1 MLYKNNKLLIDKIS
15 VDKII
20 KEFGTPVYCYSYNQ
34 LKKNIVKFKNN
45 FNKFN
50 PIICFSVKSN
60 NNSRILKELSNL
72 HLGADVVSKGELILA
87 LNSKINPKKIVF
99 SGVGKTY
106 EEIEFAA
113 KKKILLINVESESE
127 IETIRKVAKKINRNI
142 DIGIRL
148 NPNVDAKTIKQITT
162 GKYSNKFGLIE
173 KDAIK
178 LIKKYK
184 SSKYLNIKCLSVHIG
199 SQIISHVPYLNMLKS
214 IQKIIDNTK
223 FNFEYV
229 DLGGGMGI
237 NYGEN
242 SRNLDYKKYS
252 KQIEKFIKKNKV
264 KIIFEP
270 GRSIIGNAGYLLSKI
285 IYIKKTTKIN
295 FIILDTGMNDLM
307 RPALYKAFHKIIPTK
322 RKLGRIL
329 KKHEFVGPICETT
342 DKFLSTKFYQKLNEG
357 DNVVICDVGAYG
369 KVLSSNYNLRNN
381 ADEIII
387 KNSKVFKIG
396 ENTTLKKLINRWSD
410 L

>member
-214 IQKIIDNTK
+214 IQKIIDKTK

-396 ENTTLKKLINRWSD
+396 ENTTLKKLINR
-410 L
+410 

>member
-87 LNSKINPKKIVF
+87 LNSKISPKKIVF

-162 GKYSNKFGLIE
+162 GKYSNKFWLIE

-214 IQKIIDNTK
+214 IQKIIDKTK

-242 SRNLDYKKYS
+242 SKNLDYKKYS

-396 ENTTLKKLINRWSD
+396 ENTTLKKLINR
-410 L
+410 

>member
-45 FNKFN
+45 FIKFN

-60 NNSRILKELSNL
+60 NNSRILKEISNL

-214 IQKIIDNTK
+214 IQKIIDKTK

-285 IYIKKTTKIN
+285 IYIKKTNKIN

-396 ENTTLKKLINRWSD
+396 ENTTLKKMINRWSD

>member
-1 MLYKNNKLLIDKIS
+1 MKYIKNNFHVEDISTQKIA
-15 VDKII
+15 K
-20 KEFGTPVYCYSYNQ
+20 KFKTPLYCYSY
-34 LKKNIVKFKNN
+34 LRIKNNINKFKNH
-45 FNKFN
+45 FKKIK
-50 PIICFSVKSN
+50 PLICFSVKSN
-60 NNSRILKELSNL
+60 SNLSLLKEIKKFG
-72 HLGADVVSKGELILA
+72 LGADVVSKGEMIKA
-87 LNSKINPKKIVF
+87 ITAGINSKKIVF
-99 SGVGKTY
+99 SGVGKTF

-127 IETIRKVAKKINRNI
+127 IETIKKVAKKNKKSI

-148 NPNVDAKTIKQITT
+148 NPNVDAKTIRQITT

-173 KDAIK
+173 KDTIK

-184 SSKYLNIKCLSVHIG
+184 SSKYLSIKCLSVHIG
-199 SQIISHVPYLNMLKS
+199 SQITSHVPYLNMLKS
-214 IQKIIDNTK
+214 IQKIIDKTK

-242 SRNLDYKKYS
+242 RRNLDYKKYS
-252 KQIEKFIKKNKV
+252 KQIEKFIEKNKV

-295 FIILDTGMNDLM
+295 FIILDTGMNDLI

-322 RKLGRIL
+322 RKFGRIF

-342 DKFLSTKFYQKLNEG
+342 DKFLSTKYYQKLNEG

-396 ENTTLKKLINRWSD
+396 ENNTLKKLINR
-410 L
+410 

>member
-1 MLYKNNKLLIDKIS
+1 MYYRNKKLLIDKIK
-15 VDKII
+15 VDQIVKQ
-20 KEFGTPVYCYSYNQ
+20 FGTPTYCYSYNQ
-34 LKKNIVKFKNN
+34 LKKNILKFKKN
-45 FNKFN
+45 FNKIN
-50 PIICFSVKSN
+50 PLICFAVKAN
-60 NNSRILKELSNL
+60 NNTIILKEIAKLG
-72 HLGADVVSKGELILA
+72 LGADVVSKGELMAA
-87 LNSKINPKKIVF
+87 LKSKIDPKKIVF

-106 EEIEFAA
+106 QEIEFAT
-113 KKKILLINVESESE
+113 KKKVLLINAESQSE
-127 IETIRKVAKKINRNI
+127 IETIIKIAKKIKSVI

-148 NPNVDAKTIKQITT
+148 NPNVDAKTIKEITT
-162 GKYSNKFGLIE
+162 GKTINKFGLTE
-173 KDAIK
+173 KEMIG
-178 LIKKYK
+178 LLNHYKK
-184 SSKYLNIKCLSVHIG
+184 SKYINIKCLSVHIG
-199 SQIISHVPYLNMLKS
+199 SQITSHIPYLKMLKA
-214 IQKIIDNTK
+214 IQKIIDKTK

-285 IYIKKTTKIN
+285 IYIKKTNKIN

-322 RKLGRIL
+322 RNLGRIF

-396 ENTTLKKLINRWSD
+396 KNKTFKG
-410 L
+410 

>member
-20 KEFGTPVYCYSYNQ
+20 KKFGTPVYCYSYDQ

-214 IQKIIDNTK
+214 IQKIIDKTK

-396 ENTTLKKLINRWSD
+396 ENTTLKKLINR
-410 L
+410 

>member
-20 KEFGTPVYCYSYNQ
+20 KKFGTPVYCYSYDQ

-45 FNKFN
+45 FRRFN

-60 NNSRILKELSNL
+60 NNSRILEELSNL

-127 IETIRKVAKKINRNI
+127 IETIRKVAKKIKRII
-142 DIGIRL
+142 DVGIRL
-148 NPNVDAKTIKQITT
+148 NPNVDAKTIRQITT

-199 SQIISHVPYLNMLKS
+199 SQITSHVPYLNMLKS
-214 IQKIIDNTK
+214 IQKIIDKTK

-285 IYIKKTTKIN
+285 IYIKKTNKIN

-322 RKLGRIL
+322 RNLGRIF

-396 ENTTLKKLINRWSD
+396 KNKTFKG
-410 L
+410 